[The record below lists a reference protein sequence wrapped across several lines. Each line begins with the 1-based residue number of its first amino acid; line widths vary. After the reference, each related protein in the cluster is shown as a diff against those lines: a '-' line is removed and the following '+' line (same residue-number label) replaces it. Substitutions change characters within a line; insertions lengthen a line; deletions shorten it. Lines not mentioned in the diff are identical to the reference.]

1 MRISVGSAN
10 SLLMS
15 RTKKSYII
23 NYVHDAGMFAIHND
37 ELNDVKDEL
46 ADIVSYDIEGWLPIY
61 ADPEFGRDGGLRGL
75 IKDLY

>member
-1 MRISVGSAN
+1 MTGVQTCALPI
-10 SLLMS
+10 
-15 RTKKSYII
+15 Y
-23 NYVHDAGMFAIHND
+23 ND

-61 ADPEFGRDGGLRGL
+61 ADPEFGRDGGSRGL